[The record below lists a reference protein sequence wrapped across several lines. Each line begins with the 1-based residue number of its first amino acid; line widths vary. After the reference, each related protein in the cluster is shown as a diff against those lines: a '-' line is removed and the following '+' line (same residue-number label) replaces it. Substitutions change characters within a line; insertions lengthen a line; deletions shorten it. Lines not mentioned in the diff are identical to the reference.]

1 VERETP
7 TPSRESHFSP
17 DSLGAAFWRK
27 VKLNPD
33 KALYRYALASSAEAT
48 RIWRTESYSEAAQKI
63 AKIAHFL
70 IKSGVTLGTPVA
82 IVSNTRLEWMLVD
95 MAVQTLG
102 GITVSVYH
110 SLTAVETGFILA
122 DSGAS
127 IVFIE
132 NEEQAQK
139 IAWLSSNPC
148 PIPERETLPQ
158 SEVQLAFSKI
168 VSFEGIESIKEVEI
182 LSSILTQRSLPTI
195 PPALPEELSQES
207 IASYVYTSGTT
218 GPPKGVIQTHGNH
231 LANIEQAELSGV
243 FSESGSLFL
252 YLPLAHSFARLIYY
266 VGFISSP
273 TLVLPAVIDHQ
284 TSKLDLSSI
293 ARDIREAGA
302 HVIPSVPRLFEKMA
316 SAIKTRS
323 KGSSISARILAIC
336 LKNATQ
342 VQVHRER
349 GLAIG
354 LTQQIFY
361 QALRGVRSK
370 IKEQLFGKEFTH
382 AISGGARLDPEVT
395 RFFDALGIVI
405 CEGYGLTETCVA
417 THVNLPDRRKI
428 GSVGPAFERVEVQIS
443 PQDGE
448 IWLKGPNVTQ
458 GYLNRPLA
466 TIDAWTEDGW
476 FKTGDVGRIDEDS
489 FLFITDR
496 KKELVVTAGGK
507 KIAPT
512 AIEGHFKRFPF
523 ISQAFLYGEGRP
535 YCVLLLTLNELE
547 LKAELKA
554 SGYTPKA
561 GADYAND
568 PNVAKLIQSAVT
580 SVNKTLASFEQIKN
594 HAVLDEDFTIENG
607 LLTPTLKMKRRVIT
621 ERYRD
626 VLDKLYWWGG

>member
-1 VERETP
+1 MERET
-7 TPSRESHFSP
+7 SP
-17 DSLGAAFWRK
+17 KKRHIVADSLGAAFWQRA
-27 VKLNPD
+27 KLNPND
-33 KALYRYALASSAEAT
+33 ALYRYALASSAEAT

-63 AKIAHFL
+63 ARIAHFL
-70 IKSGVTLGTPVA
+70 SKNGVGLGTPVA
-82 IVSNTRLEWMLVD
+82 IISNTRLEWMLAD

-102 GITVSVYH
+102 GIAVSVYP
-110 SLTAVETGFILA
+110 SLTAVDIGFILS

-132 NEEQAQK
+132 NEEQARK
-139 IAWLSSNPC
+139 IEWLSSNPC

-158 SEVQLAFSKI
+158 SEVQLTFSKI
-168 VSFEGIESIKEVEI
+168 VSFERIESIKEAESLSDLLKESSLSTTPPSIPKEI
-182 LSSILTQRSLPTI
+182 SR
-195 PPALPEELSQES
+195 ES

-243 FSESGSLFL
+243 FSDSGSLFL

-266 VGFISSP
+266 VGFISTPS
-273 TLVLPAVIDHQ
+273 LVLPAVIDHQ
-284 TSKLDLSSI
+284 TSKLDLGSI
-293 ARDIREAGA
+293 ARDLREAEA
-302 HVIPSVPRLFEKMA
+302 NVVPSVPRLFEKMS

-323 KGSSISARILAIC
+323 KERSISARILALC
-336 LKNATQ
+336 LKNAAY
-342 VQVHRER
+342 VRARRER
-349 GLAIG
+349 GVAVGVIHEM
-354 LTQQIFY
+354 IY
-361 QALRGVRSK
+361 QALRGVRAK
-370 IKEQLFGKEFTH
+370 ITDQLFGSKFSH

-417 THVNLPDRRKI
+417 THVNLPARRKI
-428 GSVGPAFERVEVQIS
+428 GSVGPAFDRVEVQIS

-448 IWLKGPNVTQ
+448 IWLRGPNVTK

-466 TIDAWTEDGW
+466 TIEAWSEDGW
-476 FKTGDVGRIDEDS
+476 FKTGDVGRIDEEG

-512 AIEGHFKRFPF
+512 VIEGHFKRFPF

-535 YCVLLLTLNELE
+535 YCVLLLTLNETE
-547 LKAELKA
+547 LKAELTA
-554 SGYTPKA
+554 SGYTLKA
-561 GADYAND
+561 GTDFAND
-568 PNVAKLIQSAVT
+568 PNVAKLIKAAVG

-594 HAVLDEDFTIENG
+594 HAVISEDFTIENG

-621 ERYRD
+621 ERYRE
-626 VLDKLYWWGG
+626 VLDRLYWWGG